1 MLKACFPVSLR
12 VGMTCSPRLF
22 TKKKPQQNLQ
32 NGDSHG
38 ANVNIEWCRTGEQK
52 NDSFLVIRHAKSGI
66 DTSVKPKYTLAV
78 QNSVYVQLQQSEL
91 GCRMFIC

>member
-12 VGMTCSPRLF
+12 VGMTCSPLSPAF
-22 TKKKPQQNLQ
+22 HQKKKTQQNLQ

-38 ANVNIEWCRTGEQK
+38 ANVNIEWLEWCRTGEQN

-66 DTSVKPKYTLAV
+66 DTSLKPKYTLAV
-78 QNSVYVQLQQSEL
+78 QNSV
-91 GCRMFIC
+91 